1 MNQYNK
7 KETEVFTK
15 TNREERMGKKEIVEG
30 D

>member
-15 TNREERMGKKEIVEG
+15 TNREEGMGKKERVEG